1 MSKNIHTIQSS
12 YKSEFDKEVNQFL
25 ELGCEL
31 MDGGYEVIN
40 SDDGVVYSQ
49 VIVFK
54 NCEVEFYENGQL
66 KFVENKNEDGKR
78 DGLSTHWYENGQKSI
93 ERTFKDG
100 KMDGLWTRWYE
111 NGQNKTET
119 TFKDGKG
126 NGLATSWHENGQKD
140 SEGTFK
146 NGKPNGLV
154 TSWHANGQK
163 RNEATFKDGELIS
176 AECWDEDG
184 NEKECD

>member
-1 MSKNIHTIQSS
+1 MSKKIHTIQSS
-12 YKSEFDKEVNQFL
+12 DKSEFDKEVNQFL

-78 DGLSTHWYENGQKSI
+78 DGLWTSWYENGQKQLEGTYKNGKEDGLFI
-93 ERTFKDG
+93 TWYENGERRSEGTWKGG
-100 KMDGLWTRWYE
+100 KFDGLWISWYE
-111 NGQNKTET
+111 NGQKR
-119 TFKDGKG
+119 
-126 NGLATSWHENGQKD
+126 L
-140 SEGTFK
+140 EGTYK
-146 NGKPNGLV
+146 YGDLV
-154 TSWHANGQK
+154 NLIGRWNV
-163 RNEATFKDGELIS
+163 DGSVRTEPFDWEGIY
-176 AECWDEDG
+176 
-184 NEKECD
+184 

>member
-1 MSKNIHTIQSS
+1 MSKKIHTIQSS
-12 YKSEFDKEVNQFL
+12 DKSEFDKEVNQFL

-66 KFVENKNEDGKR
+66 KFIENKNEDGKR

-100 KMDGLWTRWYE
+100 KKDGLWTSWYE
-111 NGQNKTET
+111 NGQKQLEGTYKNGKE
-119 TFKDGKG
+119 DG
-126 NGLATSWHENGQKD
+126 LFITWYENGQM
-140 SEGTFK
+140 EREETY
-146 NGKPNGLV
+146 
-154 TSWHANGQK
+154 
-163 RNEATFKDGELIS
+163 KDGNIVS
-176 AECWDEDG
+176 YKRWNEDG
-184 NEKECD
+184 SVNND